1 MGQPILLDCHLAV
14 AGDPTR
20 VYYFQPLTL
29 SFMSSIALLRR
40 HDERSHSDG
49 H

>member
-20 VYYFQPLTL
+20 VYYFSL
-29 SFMSSIALLRR
+29 
-40 HDERSHSDG
+40 
-49 H
+49 